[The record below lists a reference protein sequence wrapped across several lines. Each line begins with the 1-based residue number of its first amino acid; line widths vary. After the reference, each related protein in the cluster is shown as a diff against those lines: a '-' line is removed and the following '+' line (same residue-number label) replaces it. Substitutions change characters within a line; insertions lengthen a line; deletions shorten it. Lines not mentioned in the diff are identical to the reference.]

1 MYHLQQVR
9 DRYARQIVASAGS
22 SDPRLIQAFACVER
36 ERFVGDPPW
45 RVLGRASFLTDRTDD
60 PRELYQDVLISIAP
74 ERGINNGQPS
84 LHALCMAAAGVA
96 AGQCV
101 VHVGAGTGYYTAV
114 LAELVGPSGTV
125 HAYEVEEDLA
135 ARASDNL
142 RDWPQVQVHCASATD
157 RALPSADIVYVS
169 AGATHPLDSWLDALT
184 PGGRLIF
191 PMTSDNGSG
200 AMLLVTRKASA
211 VYSAAFLTQ
220 VSFVAC
226 VGARDAHSSAALSV
240 AFTTRRV
247 EAVRSLRRNSQ
258 PDASVWCAGSGW
270 WLSTADV

>member
-1 MYHLQQVR
+1 MRHLQQVR
-9 DRYARQIVASAGS
+9 DRYARHIVASAGS

-60 PRELYQDVLISIAP
+60 PRQLYQDVLISLAP

-96 AGQCV
+96 AGECV

-114 LAELVGPSGTV
+114 LAELVGPLGTV
-125 HAYEVEEDLA
+125 HAYEIEEDLA

-157 RALPSADIVYVS
+157 RPLPSADIVYVS

-184 PGGRLIF
+184 LGGRLIF
-191 PMTSDNGSG
+191 PLTSDSGSG
-200 AMLLVTRKASA
+200 AMLLIQCKASA
-211 VYSAAFLTQ
+211 EYSAAFLTH
-220 VSFVAC
+220 VSFIAC
-226 VGARDAHSSAALSV
+226 VGARDALTSTALAV
-240 AFTTRRV
+240 AFMTRPI
-247 EAVRSLRRNSQ
+247 EAVRSLRRNTE
-258 PDASVWCAGSGW
+258 PDNSAWCAGPGW
-270 WLSTADV
+270 WLSTVDA